1 MTLDPSALSLA
12 VIVLALAIAVVAVWL
27 AVLQRSERRVR
38 RRLRLILSDGGGAG
52 LDEVL
57 AGQASRIEQLSSRVD
72 ALNALE
78 QELESSTRRAL
89 QKIGILRFNPFQD
102 SGGDQSFAIA

>member
-1 MTLDPSALSLA
+1 M
-12 VIVLALAIAVVAVWL
+12 
-27 AVLQRSERRVR
+27 R
-38 RRLRLILSDGGGAG
+38 RRLRLILIDGGGAG

-57 AGQASRIEQLSSRVD
+57 AGQACRIEQLSSRVD

-89 QKIGILRFNPFQD
+89 QKMSQRTRLDPGLPGLARD
-102 SGGDQSFAIA
+102 VDLDQYAQARRGEVTMTRELAQR